1 MQYFSEEMIIKTVPT
16 LMAGLVACAMTLGAG
31 PSMAQTSR
39 YAPTIQSF
47 DVDEVRRLRP
57 GNDLDFTLD
66 GTPGGRATLR
76 INGARKTVQLRETSP
91 GRYVGTYTI
100 GKKDRIVANSRVTA
114 TLKVGNRST
123 TGVLPESLTRDGP
136 DRVIAVAAPRIERFQ
151 MDPVREIDAGSEL
164 NFFLTGTPGARVEL
178 DIAGARDNISLP
190 EVAPGQ
196 YRGTYTVRRA
206 DRLRPDSVVTASI
219 QNGTLVSKATL
230 GQPLLAAVTPSDSP
244 RVVRYCTNCGVIEA
258 VNVINEQGQST
269 AVGSLGGA
277 VIGGLLGNQVG
288 SGSGRT
294 AATAA
299 GAIGGA
305 LAGREIEQRRNAR
318 QHFEVRVR
326 YENGSVHTLNYPNDP
341 GFRVGERVK
350 VNDGVLSHD
359 R

>member
-1 MQYFSEEMIIKTVPT
+1 
-16 LMAGLVACAMTLGAG
+16 MAGLVACAVTLGAG
-31 PSMAQTSR
+31 PSMAQTSSR

-57 GNDLDFTLD
+57 GRDLDFTLD
-66 GTPGGRATLR
+66 GTPGGKATLR
-76 INGARKTVQLRETSP
+76 INGARKVVQLRETAP
-91 GRYVGTYTI
+91 GRYRGTYTI
-100 GKKDRIVANSRVTA
+100 AKRDRILPNSRVTA
-114 TLKVGNRST
+114 TLRVGNRST
-123 TGVLPESLTRDGP
+123 TEVLNESLVRDMPAPG
-136 DRVIAVAAPRIERFQ
+136 DRAIAAAAPRVERFQ

-164 NFFLTGTPGARVEL
+164 NFYVTGTPGATVVL
-178 DIAGARDNISLP
+178 DIAGARDSISLP

-206 DRLRPDSVVTASI
+206 DRLRPDSTVTANIRSG
-219 QNGTLVSKATL
+219 NMTSTATL
-230 GQPLLAAVTPSDSP
+230 GQPLLATATTADAP
-244 RVVRYCTNCGVIEA
+244 RVVRYCTNCGVVEA
-258 VNVINEQGQST
+258 VNVINEQGQSS
-269 AVGSLGGA
+269 AVGAVGGA
-277 VIGGLLGNQVG
+277 VVGGLLGNQVG

-305 LAGREIEQRRNAR
+305 LAGREIEQRRGAR

-326 YENGSVHTLNYPNDP
+326 YENGNVQTLNFPHDP

>member
-1 MQYFSEEMIIKTVPT
+1 
-16 LMAGLVACAMTLGAG
+16 MAGLVAVAVTLGAG
-31 PSMAQTSR
+31 PSMAQTSSSR

-66 GTPGGRATLR
+66 GTPGGKATLR
-76 INGARKTVQLRETSP
+76 INGARKVVQLRETSP
-91 GRYVGTYTI
+91 GRYEGTYTI
-100 GKKDRIVANSRVTA
+100 GKKDRIAANSRVTA
-114 TLKVGNRST
+114 TLRVGKRAT
-123 TGVLPESLTRDGP
+123 TGVLQESLVRGMP
-136 DRVIAVAAPRIERFQ
+136 APGERAVAVAAPRVDRFQ

-164 NFFLTGTPGARVEL
+164 NFYLTATPGSTVEL
-178 DIAGARDNISLP
+178 DIAGARDRIRLP

-206 DRLRPDSVVTASI
+206 DRLRPDSAVTASVRHG
-219 QNGTLVSKATL
+219 NLVSTATL
-230 GQPLLAAVTPSDSP
+230 GQPLLAAAPPANTP
-244 RVVRYCTNCGVIEA
+244 RVARYCTNCGVIES
-258 VNVINEQGQST
+258 VTHINEQGQAG
-269 AVGSLGGA
+269 AVGALGGA
-277 VIGGLLGNQVG
+277 VVGGLLGNQVG

-305 LAGREIEQRRNAR
+305 LAGREIEQRRNVR
-318 QHFEVRVR
+318 SHVEVRVR
-326 YENGSVHTLNYPNDP
+326 YENGSVQTLDFPTDP

-350 VNDGVLSHD
+350 VNDGVLVHD

>member
-1 MQYFSEEMIIKTVPT
+1 
-16 LMAGLVACAMTLGAG
+16 
-31 PSMAQTSR
+31 MAQTSSR

-66 GTPGGRATLR
+66 GTPGGKATLR
-76 INGARKTVQLRETSP
+76 INGARKVVQLRETAP
-91 GRYVGTYTI
+91 GRYEGTYTI

-114 TLKVGNRST
+114 TLRVGNRST
-123 TGVLPESLTRDGP
+123 SGILQESLVRDQPGP
-136 DRVIAVAAPRIERFQ
+136 GDRAVAVAAPRIERFQ

-164 NFFLTGTPGARVEL
+164 NFYLTGTPGARVEL

-206 DRLRPDSVVTASI
+206 DRLRPDSVVTANI
-219 QNGTLVSKATL
+219 RAGNLVSSATL
-230 GQPLLAAVTPSDSP
+230 GQPLLAAAAPAESP
-244 RVVRYCTNCGVIEA
+244 RVVRYCTNCGVIES
-258 VNVINEQGQST
+258 VNIVNEQGQAT
-269 AVGSLGGA
+269 AIGSLGGA

-318 QHFEVRVR
+318 HHVEVRVR
-326 YENGSVHTLNYPNDP
+326 YENGNVQTLDFPNDP

-350 VNDGVLSHD
+350 VTNGVIAYD